1 MRIDPFQLIVK
12 SYHMAEMMPQVGKV
26 QPCHVIKYEA
36 AVVIHVCL
44 FIFP

>member
-26 QPCHVIKYEA
+26 QPCHAIKYEA
-36 AVVIHVCL
+36 VVVLHIYL
-44 FIFP
+44 LIFP